1 MQIAGENT
9 DSDTHALLLHTC
21 LSKDGTGMAMV
32 LRAEVIRANDQV
44 NIWQVR
50 KMTCHF
56 KEGELDVS
64 VPALE
69 AMYLTSYEHFLILD
83 L

>member
-1 MQIAGENT
+1 MT
-9 DSDTHALLLHTC
+9 VV
-21 LSKDGTGMAMV
+21 LS
-32 LRAEVIRANDQV
+32 AEVIRANDQV

-56 KEGELDVS
+56 KEGKLDVS

-69 AMYLTSYEHFLILD
+69 AMYLTSYEYFLIFD

>member
-1 MQIAGENT
+1 LDN
-9 DSDTHALLLHTC
+9 HVLLLHTC
-21 LSKDGTGMAMV
+21 LSKDGAGMTVV
-32 LRAEVIRANDQV
+32 LSAEVIRANDQV

-56 KEGELDVS
+56 KEGKLDVS

-69 AMYLTSYEHFLILD
+69 AM
-83 L
+83 